1 MSKDAHPSPFVAAV
15 QRVRGKARARTPP
28 RFKAFDRRM
37 AREPVRPAGPV
48 PTIARDESSGAAG
61 ASSVTMRSPSPAW
74 KPATRMRVDW
84 RQTSRHR
91 HPNRRSRAPTAA
103 VAATAAT
110 SKEPTAAKAA
120 CPPATDAAPG
130 AASKTGRSHQNT
142 YRQPVYVKLRKQ
154 DEK

>member
-1 MSKDAHPSPFVAAV
+1 
-15 QRVRGKARARTPP
+15 
-28 RFKAFDRRM
+28 M
-37 AREPVRPAGPV
+37 AREAGQAGGAGSDHRQGRELRRRGRKLGDYALAVASLETGHRNAGRPASNEP
-48 PTIARDESSGAAG
+48 P
-61 ASSVTMRSPSPAW
+61 PP
-74 KPATRMRVDW
+74 
-84 RQTSRHR
+84 
-91 HPNRRSRAPTAA
+91 PNRRSRAPTAA

-110 SKEPTAAKAA
+110 SKEPTAAKAV

>member
-1 MSKDAHPSPFVAAV
+1 
-15 QRVRGKARARTPP
+15 
-28 RFKAFDRRM
+28 M

-61 ASSVTMRSPSPAW
+61 ASSVIMRSPSPAW
-74 KPATRMRVDW
+74 KPATGMRADR

-130 AASKTGRSHQNT
+130 AASKTGRSHENT
-142 YRQPVYVKLRKQ
+142 YRQPAYVNLRKQ